1 MRQCFI
7 FILTMLSSLLTFGQ
21 SAKSDEYFAKGVEA
35 YNSSEYRRAIE
46 CFEKCDAL
54 DKVEMDSTESR
65 AHYAE
70 MWLASCYYKLGD
82 KTRAA
87 EYQHHYYDQLPVD
100 RRLTADVDYYS
111 DKAQAAAAEGG
122 FDMAIMYSK
131 MALDKEIALL
141 GHNHYYVGFSHS
153 VIAEWYISKGDFSTA
168 LIELDKALLIFQSL
182 NSETHGAIA
191 VIHAA
196 KSYCLFGLGSF
207 EDAYDESTNALT
219 LLTFN
224 DPYKMYYLTA
234 LNVKLQACYSL
245 GKMDE
250 AADVDNII
258 KERIDNFS
266 EDELIENS
274 MLVFNHID
282 YSLSMGYG
290 ADSYDIAIRMLPL
303 AEKTGGSQSDMYAY
317 ALARLA
323 NCQAACGDFASAKKS
338 MEESHRIFVDVL
350 KYDEIYYVDNLIGL
364 ANFSARLG
372 QYDEAIGYAERAR
385 KLNAKMGQQGAYGLA
400 VSLSRIAGYYE
411 YKNEYSQAEKYIED
425 AIATFK
431 QSGNINNIDYA
442 LSVKLRG
449 VILSKSGKPDVASRV
464 IADHQEATRIMEA
477 LNMKFSAEYYELRLS
492 LANFYH
498 YSLRQPEEAH
508 KIADELFALCPDNT
522 DEHKYLRAKI
532 YLFQVQWYLNENP
545 RKAEELC
552 EKAYELIN
560 DVKQA
565 RPQANDM
572 GVRKSLADCY
582 AVNKKWNEAIKL
594 GEELA
599 QEAKLQYG
607 DDSLPYADMLLS
619 LIDYYAERLDAVKC
633 QQYID
638 LVVDIYSKQLGTQN
652 LKYANTLMRMAVL
665 LNSNGDNKRAKAM
678 AEEVMKIYKANNY
691 AETYSAVGIYNLL
704 SQIELSFGNIDKALS
719 YANQAVE
726 IAQRM
731 DLSDYSNVT
740 HAIAVQL
747 LAQCYQAKGKF
758 VEAMDLLEDALDIA
772 ANPNGDRTNMTCMK
786 IFVAMSSLHQVMG
799 NASESY
805 RYMQLVS
812 DIAKAYYG
820 EQHPMYMLKQMVEA
834 NDLMG
839 QGRYKEALD
848 VAETMETNAQI
859 TFDKTNEYVLIAKL
873 IKAMVYAFIDV
884 ERGIELGEDL
894 YHQCKSINSISNELG
909 IVTMLRDAY
918 LWSEQYDKALKYA
931 LEVQQL
937 AQNIYGSR
945 SHQTAG
951 AYSSIAA
958 IYMNLGDMDNCY
970 KYMNICEG
978 LGRDIVLNNFTTMT
992 EKERAY
998 FWNTY
1003 INFYRGVLPSVC
1015 QISGHQ
1021 ERFTKLAYDG
1031 MLLSDGILLETN
1043 RQMAEMVQKSNNESL
1058 KSLFGDWMANKSYY
1072 DRVMAFNNTIEQDEL
1087 FRRTAIADSIGKLLE
1102 VQERQLLTM
1111 VKDEVGDFTSSLR
1124 LQWQDVERSLS
1135 KDDLA
1140 IEFVH
1145 YSPSADSSWYAALL
1159 LKKGMKAP
1167 QFVPILS
1174 LEAGETIGDDD
1185 EIIENLSKY
1194 IWASLSEYL
1203 ADVKNIY
1210 FTPIGELY
1218 NLPIESL
1225 PDWRNPELLMAD
1237 TWNFYRLSSTRE
1249 LALFRTENK
1258 NQNAAV
1264 YGGLKYDTSVSS
1276 LQIDAERYPEVRNR
1290 AVKYNAYVDTLG
1302 LRAKATLSIEYLPG
1316 TKREADDIMATIK
1329 ASSSNSMSI
1338 TDFTGE
1344 RGTETSFKALSG
1356 KEHKIIHVATH
1367 GFYFDSADEE
1377 SKAMIDLM
1385 SLSLA
1390 NDTHRTWEDKALMRS
1405 GLYFAGA
1412 ENKYQGTM
1420 IPDGLDDGILT
1431 AQEISTLDLSG
1442 LDLIALSACQTGQ
1455 GDVSGDGVFGL
1466 QRGFKKAGAS
1476 SILMSLWKVDD
1487 EATSLL
1493 MTQFYKNWMSGMS
1506 KHTALEEAKKMVR
1519 TNPRY
1524 SDPKY
1529 WAAFILL
1536 DGLN

>member
-35 YNSSEYRRAIE
+35 YNRSDYRRAIE
-46 CFEKCDAL
+46 HFEKCDAL

-87 EYQHHYYDQLPVD
+87 ECQHHYYDQPPVD
-100 RRLTADVDYYS
+100 RRLTADIDYYS
-111 DKAQAAAAEGG
+111 DKAHASAAEGG

-153 VIAEWYISKGDFSTA
+153 VIAEWYISKGDFTTA
-168 LIELDKALLIFQSL
+168 IVEFDNAISVLQSL
-182 NSETHGAIA
+182 NSETHGYMA
-191 VIHAA
+191 VLGAE
-196 KSYCLFGLGSF
+196 KSYCQLCLGSI
-207 EDAYDESTNALT
+207 EEAYTESNKALSV
-219 LLTFN
+219 LTYD

-234 LNVKLQACYSL
+234 LDVKLQACYSL

-250 AADVDNII
+250 AAEVDNII

-350 KYDEIYYVDNLIGL
+350 KYDEIHYVDNLIGL

-372 QYDEAIGYAERAR
+372 QYDEAIGFAERAR
-385 KLNAKMGQQGAYGLA
+385 RLNAKMGQQGTYGLA
-400 VSLSRIAGYYE
+400 VSLSRIAGCYE
-411 YKNEYSQAEKYIED
+411 SKNEYSQAEKYIED

-464 IADHQEATRIMEA
+464 IADHEEATRIMEA
-477 LNMKFSAEYYELRLS
+477 LNMKFSAEYFELRLS

-508 KIADELFALCPDNT
+508 KIADELFAQCPNNS
-522 DEHKYLRAKI
+522 DEHKYMRAKI

-560 DVKQA
+560 DVRQT

-582 AVNKKWNEAIKL
+582 AANKKWNEAIKL

-607 DDSLPYADMLLS
+607 DDNLPYADMLLS
-619 LIDYYAERLDAVKC
+619 LIDYYGERFDFIKS

-638 LVVDIYSKQLGTQN
+638 KVKDIYSTQLGTQN
-652 LKYANTLMRMAVL
+652 LKYANTLLRMAVL
-665 LNSNGDNKRAKAM
+665 LNSNGDNKQAM
-678 AEEVMKIYKANNY
+678 AIAEEVLKIFKINNY
-691 AETYSAVGIYNLL
+691 DETYNVVGIYNLL
-704 SQIELSFGNIDKALS
+704 SQIELAFGNTEDALS
-719 YANQAVE
+719 FANQAVK
-726 IAQRM
+726 IARHTDM
-731 DLSDYSNVT
+731 IDYSNIT
-740 HAIAVQL
+740 HAAAVQL

-758 VEAMDLLEDALDIA
+758 VEAMTLFEEALDIA
-772 ANPNGDRTNMTCMK
+772 ANPNGDRINMACMN
-786 IFVAMSSLHQVMG
+786 IFASMSSLHRVMG
-799 NASESY
+799 NTSEAD
-805 RYMQLVS
+805 RYMRLVA
-812 DIAKAYYG
+812 DIAKIYYG
-820 EQHPMYMLKQMVEA
+820 EQHPLYVAAQVEEA
-834 NDLMG
+834 NDLAM
-839 QGRYKEALD
+839 QGRYHDAITLI
-848 VAETMETNAQI
+848 ETIEKNFKKI
-859 TFDKTNEYVLIAKL
+859 FDENSPMVFEAKL
-873 IKAMVYAFIDV
+873 AKAKGYSLFDM
-884 ERGIELGEDL
+884 EKCIELGEDL
-894 YHQCKSINSISNELG
+894 YHQCKSINSISSELN
-909 IVTMLRDAY
+909 VALLLRDAY
-918 LWSEQYDKALKYA
+918 SESKRYDKALKYA
-931 LEVQQL
+931 LEAQQL
-937 AQNIYGSR
+937 AQKIYGSR

-951 AYSSIAA
+951 AYSSIAD

-1003 INFYRGVLPSVC
+1003 INFYRGILPSVC
-1015 QISGHQ
+1015 QISGFQ

-1043 RQMAEMVQKSNNESL
+1043 RQMAEMVQKSNNEGL

-1072 DRVMAFNNTIEQDEL
+1072 DRVMAFDNTIEQDEL

-1145 YSPSADSSWYAALL
+1145 YSPSADLSCYAALL

-1185 EIIENLSKY
+1185 EIMENLSKY
-1194 IWASLSEYL
+1194 IWAPLSMYL
-1203 ADVKNIY
+1203 VDVKNIY

-1249 LALFRTENK
+1249 LALCRTENK

-1329 ASSSNSMSI
+1329 VSSSNSMSI

-1390 NDTHRTWEDKALMRS
+1390 NDTHRTWEDKTLMRS

-1412 ENKYQGTM
+1412 ENKYQGTKL
-1420 IPDGLDDGILT
+1420 PEGLDDGILT

-1506 KHTALEEAKKMVR
+1506 KHTALEEAKKSVR